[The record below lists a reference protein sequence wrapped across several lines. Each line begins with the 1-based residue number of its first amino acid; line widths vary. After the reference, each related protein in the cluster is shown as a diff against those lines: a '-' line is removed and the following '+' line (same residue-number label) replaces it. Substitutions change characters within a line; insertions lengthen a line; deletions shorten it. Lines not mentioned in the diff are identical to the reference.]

1 MSETIQNT
9 VARITAFVAQ
19 NFTDIETGPGSVINE
34 LLIKLAATIQNEQNN
49 LITSLSQS
57 AAIASVQNSTEDS
70 FSEIIDKVA
79 SNYNTTRSGGTKARG
94 KVRVTVSS
102 SGEYTFR
109 EGYTFVQ
116 AALNLNF
123 VVLKDTLVSPNPSAI
138 LEEIQLYADQGLYYF
153 VLDVEA
159 ENVGADYQLPSG
171 TVFSIPEKYYL
182 RDFVKAEAYGNF
194 STGAAPETDKQLL
207 AKVKNNIGN
216 SRLES
221 ESGIRN
227 KFRDTFP
234 SFQALSVCGANDAE
248 MLRSKQNLLGIST
261 FGKADVYVR
270 SSLGLETRQV
280 LKQGTLID
288 PSENLWQVILANSD
302 APGFYYIQSVIPKVT
317 DISIG
322 GTLVIRD
329 TDYSYSTYYNQ
340 RNNEISSAAEARFTK
355 YQNAIVT
362 FTYQAPVGVTS
373 LLFEL
378 HVLGQPNILEMQDLL
393 LIDSQRLACADYLV
407 KAVVPCL
414 VSLNINLIKKNPI
427 DTYTS
432 LNLQQL
438 KKDIFNYVNTIPFGE
453 QLYASNI
460 VNLCHNYNIKHV
472 DLPIEMAGQV
482 LAPDGTVTYVTSNDA
497 LIIPYNLSAG
507 VSPKTSGYFID
518 YYRTENGKVQ
528 PVDNIGINIS

>member
-1 MSETIQNT
+1 M
-9 VARITAFVAQ
+9 
-19 NFTDIETGPGSVINE
+19 
-34 LLIKLAATIQNEQNN
+34 
-49 LITSLSQS
+49 
-57 AAIASVQNSTEDS
+57 
-70 FSEIIDKVA
+70 
-79 SNYNTTRSGGTKARG
+79 
-94 KVRVTVSS
+94 
-102 SGEYTFR
+102 
-109 EGYTFVQ
+109 
-116 AALNLNF
+116 
-123 VVLKDTLVSPNPSAI
+123 
-138 LEEIQLYADQGLYYF
+138 
-153 VLDVEA
+153 
-159 ENVGADYQLPSG
+159 
-171 TVFSIPEKYYL
+171 

-207 AKVKNNIGN
+207 AKVKSNIGN
-216 SRLES
+216 SRMES

-234 SFQALSVCGANDAE
+234 TFQTLSVCGANDPE
-248 MLRSKQNLLGIST
+248 MLRSKQNILGIST

-270 SSLGLETRQV
+270 SSLGLETMQV
-280 LKQGTLID
+280 VKQGTLIN
-288 PSENLWQVILANSD
+288 PAENLWQVIVANTD
-302 APGFYYIQSVIPKVT
+302 APGFYYIQSIVPKVT
-317 DISIG
+317 DISLG
-322 GTLVIRD
+322 GTLVIRS
-329 TDYSYSTYYNQ
+329 TDFNYSTYYNQ
-340 RNNEISSAAEARFTK
+340 RNNEIYSKAEARFTK

-362 FTYQAPVGVTS
+362 FTYEAPAGVTS
-373 LLFEL
+373 LKFEL

-393 LIDSQRLACADYLV
+393 LLDTQRLACADYLV

-427 DTYTS
+427 DTYAS

-482 LAPDGTVTYVTSNDA
+482 LAPDGTVTYVTSSDA
-497 LIIPYNLSAG
+497 LAIPYNLNAG

-518 YYRTENGKVQ
+518 YYRTENGVVQ

>member
-9 VARITAFVAQ
+9 VDRITAFVTQ

-57 AAIASVQNSTEDS
+57 SAITAVQNSTEDS

-79 SNYNTTRSGGTKARG
+79 SNYNTVRSGGTKARG

-123 VVLKDTLVSPNPSAI
+123 LVLKDTLVSPNPSAI
-138 LEEIQLYADQGLYYF
+138 LEEIQLYTDQGLYYF

-159 ENVGADYQLPSG
+159 ENVGSNYQLSSG

-194 STGAAPETDKQLL
+194 STGAIPETDKQLL
-207 AKVKNNIGN
+207 AKVKSNIGN
-216 SRLES
+216 SRMES

-234 SFQALSVCGANDAE
+234 TFQTLSVCGANDPE
-248 MLRSKQNLLGIST
+248 MLRSKQNILGIST

-270 SSLGLETRQV
+270 SSLGLETLRV
-280 LKQGTLID
+280 VKQGTLIN
-288 PSENLWQVILANSD
+288 PAENLWQVIVANTD
-302 APGFYYIQSVIPKVT
+302 APGFYYIQSIVPKVT
-317 DISIG
+317 DISLG
-322 GTLVIRD
+322 GTLVIRS
-329 TDYSYSTYYNQ
+329 TDFNYSTYYNQ
-340 RNNEISSAAEARFTK
+340 RNNEISSKAEARFTK

-362 FTYQAPVGVTS
+362 FTYEAPVGVSS
-373 LLFEL
+373 LKFEL
-378 HVLGQPNILEMQDLL
+378 HVLGQPNISEMQDLL
-393 LIDSQRLACADYLV
+393 LLDSQRLACADYLV
-407 KAVVPCL
+407 KAVVPCI

-427 DTYTS
+427 DTYAS

-482 LAPDGTVTYVTSNDA
+482 LAPDGTVTYVNSSDA
-497 LIIPYNLSAG
+497 LAIPYNLTAG
-507 VSPKTSGYFID
+507 VSPKTAGYFID
-518 YYRTENGKVQ
+518 YYRTENGVVQ